1 MSVSADQ
8 ECCIHRGLKLLK
20 SKRHRVQ
27 IRRHEKEEL
36 LSIQKGVSNKCTAN
50 DRINIL
56 LLRNSSCN
64 MKFKQ
69 GIRDIQSLNENLLEN
84 RIFTDFK

>member
-1 MSVSADQ
+1 MLHSSGSQTVEIKAA
-8 ECCIHRGLKLLK
+8 
-20 SKRHRVQ
+20 RVQ